1 MRLYL
6 VRHGRTPSNVARL
19 LDTAVPGA
27 DLDAVGLAQADT
39 LVERLAGH
47 RVDAVYASDLVPDT
61 ATFTTE
67 AVPAGDQ
74 RGTLGVAASG

>member
-47 RVDAVYASDLVPDT
+47 RVDAVYASDLVRTHRPSRPWPPT
-61 ATFTTE
+61 AGWT
-67 AVPAGDQ
+67 
-74 RGTLGVAASG
+74 